1 MGAAQG
7 SRLGYNRVF
16 GGLVQGLFAKRWFLP
31 RRIDA
36 LGRTRSI
43 LWRKNDFTSKRG
55 SENLMIIKPLYLLAD
70 SQLFFWKS
78 ESDSLAERLRADLDT
93 TNPNA
98 AYVGASNGDQPEF
111 YSLFQAAMES
121 MEISNCRLVPSQPSK
136 EDISFLEN
144 ADLIVLSGGDVERGW
159 RVFEQNGLK
168 DLLPRKRFDGAVL
181 MGVSAGAVQLGLGH
195 LSNAAQPKP
204 VDMFRFAPFYVGAHE
219 EENDWWDLRALVN
232 LSQADVRGIG
242 IPAGGGAVYQS
253 DGTLE
258 PIRKHLT
265 ELTKESA
272 RITENV
278 LAPLIG

>member
-1 MGAAQG
+1 M
-7 SRLGYNRVF
+7 V
-16 GGLVQGLFAKRWFLP
+16 
-31 RRIDA
+31 
-36 LGRTRSI
+36 
-43 LWRKNDFTSKRG
+43 
-55 SENLMIIKPLYLLAD
+55 IKPLYLLAD

-78 ESDSLAERLRADLDT
+78 ESVSLAEMLRADLDT
-93 TNPNA
+93 TNPKA

-111 YSLFQAAMES
+111 YSLFQAAMDA
-121 MEISNCRLVPSQPSK
+121 MGISDCRAVPSQPSR
-136 EDISFLEN
+136 EDTAFLEE

-159 RVFEQNGLK
+159 KVFEQNGLK
-168 DLLPRKRFDGAVL
+168 ELLPRKRFDGAIL

-204 VDMFRFAPFYVGAHE
+204 LDMFRFAPFYVGAHD

-232 LSQADVRGIG
+232 LSQADTRAIG

-265 ELTKESA
+265 ELAKESA

-278 LAPLIG
+278 LAPLVG

>member
-1 MGAAQG
+1 M
-7 SRLGYNRVF
+7 V
-16 GGLVQGLFAKRWFLP
+16 
-31 RRIDA
+31 
-36 LGRTRSI
+36 
-43 LWRKNDFTSKRG
+43 
-55 SENLMIIKPLYLLAD
+55 IKPLYLLAD

-78 ESDSLAERLRADLDT
+78 ENDSLAERLRADLDT
-93 TNPNA
+93 TNPKA

-121 MEISNCRLVPSQPSK
+121 MGISNCRAVPSQPSR

-159 RVFEQNGLK
+159 RTFEQNGLK
-168 DLLPRKRFDGAVL
+168 ELLPRKRFDGAIL

-204 VDMFRFAPFYVGAHE
+204 LEMFRFAPFYVGAHD
-219 EENDWWDLRALVN
+219 EENDWWDLRALVK
-232 LSQADVRGIG
+232 LSQSDVRGIG

-265 ELTKESA
+265 ELAKESA

-278 LAPLIG
+278 LAPLLG